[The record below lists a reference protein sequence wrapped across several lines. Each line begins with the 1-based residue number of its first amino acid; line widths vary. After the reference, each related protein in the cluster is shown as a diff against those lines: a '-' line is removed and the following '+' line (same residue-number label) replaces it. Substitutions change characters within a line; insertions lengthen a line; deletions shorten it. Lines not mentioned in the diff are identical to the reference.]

1 MTAVKVPLLLSP
13 EVSVQAELASISI
26 EPVFFNFGVGS
37 SSNLIPDGLS
47 SKVIERVIFSELLPM
62 DTNETLEVKP
72 ENIGGV
78 LSAGIDDPDDPD
90 DVDDPPPPP
99 QLTINNK
106 TK

>member
-1 MTAVKVPLLLSP
+1 MFLSP

-78 LSAGIDDPDDPD
+78 LSAATDPDDPDDPD
-90 DVDDPPPPP
+90 ADDADDPPPPP
-99 QLTINNK
+99 QPTINNK